1 MNSLWTEI
9 SKKPSFNSLDGNI
22 KTDVLIVGGGLTG
35 ILCAYML
42 QEAGIDYTLIEA
54 NNICSGITQ
63 NTTAKIT
70 MQHGLIYHKI
80 IKKYGIK
87 AAKLYYKANS
97 EAIRHY
103 KNLCKIFDC
112 CFETQDAI
120 VYSTADI
127 RKITEE
133 YKAYGVIGIP
143 SEFIKELPLPMNI
156 LGAVRIR
163 NQGQIQPLQLLYK
176 LSQKL
181 NIKEHTKLIEIT
193 PDCVQ
198 TDKGNIYYKKAI
210 IATHF
215 PIINKHGY
223 YFLKMYQ
230 HRSYVLALEN
240 AQDVSGMYI
249 DENEK
254 GFSFRNYD
262 KFLMLGGGSH
272 RTGKK
277 GGCWNELE
285 CFAQKYYP
293 ESKIKNR
300 WATQDCITLDSMPYI
315 GKYSKNTPNLFV
327 ATGYN
332 KWGFT
337 SSMVAAEMLCD
348 LVQEKRNEYEELFS
362 PSRSVIHP
370 QLAGNAAAAAFNLI
384 TPTSPRC
391 PHMGCALKY
400 NKYEHTWDCPCHGS
414 RFTSDGKLLDN
425 PAMKSLK

>member
-9 SKKPSFNSLDGNI
+9 SKKPNFNSLDGNI

-112 CFETQDAI
+112 CFETQDDI

-262 KFLMLGGGSH
+262 KFLLLGGGSH

>member
-9 SKKPSFNSLDGNI
+9 LKKPNFNSLDGNI

-112 CFETQDAI
+112 YFETQDAI

-143 SEFIKELPLPMNI
+143 SEFIKELTLPMNI

-262 KFLMLGGGSH
+262 KFLLLGGGSH

-285 CFAQKYYP
+285 CFAQKFYP